1 MEKIKELFA
10 KHPYLASGGAIAVFI
25 LFYYLFSR
33 GSGSGTT
40 YTTGSGGG
48 GTDAQTAAFNAQ
60 ENIAQLQAQTA
71 LAAKQIDASTASEQ
85 INAAHDIALTQTG
98 AQLEA
103 LKSNNTTQVSLAQI
117 QAGANEAQSKAL
129 EDIVTAQYTTEQ
141 HKTDDVYAYL
151 TSLSSNQYAL
161 QNHALTVQQQES
173 AAALAHI
180 KDVNGSQN
188 RTAIILAAEGNPVA
202 ANTAA
207 AGQTAS
213 SVSGDSLLKS
223 IASSALAAIF

>member
-10 KHPYLASGGAIAVFI
+10 KHSYLASGGAIAVFI

-40 YTTGSGGG
+40 YTTGSAS
-48 GTDAQTAAFNAQ
+48 GTDAQTAALNAQ
-60 ENIAQLQAQTA
+60 ENIAQLQTQTA

-161 QNHALTVQQQES
+161 QNHALTVQQQE
-173 AAALAHI
+173 AANALAHV